1 MNITIIDYGMG
12 NIKSLY
18 NAINF
23 LNYKV
28 KVSRNQKE
36 ILKSDFVFLPG
47 VGAFKEAIHNVNK
60 YNLHDTLNEYIFD
73 RKKNILGICLG
84 MQLLCQKSK
93 EHGNTYGL
101 KAVNLD
107 LEKFN
112 KKQNFH
118 IGFNQVIYDKD
129 SLLFREIKQKEDF
142 YFVHSYRAK
151 PIKKPKIKVSYSNFG
166 EKFISSFEYEN
177 IFGTQFHPEKS
188 QYSGLKL
195 LENFLKI

>member
-1 MNITIIDYGMG
+1 MG

-28 KVSRNQKE
+28 KVSRDQKE

-47 VGAFKEAIHNVNK
+47 VGAFKEAILNINN
-60 YNLHDTLNEYIFD
+60 YNLYDTLNEYIFD
-73 RKKNILGICLG
+73 RKKKYFRNLFRHATTL
-84 MQLLCQKSK
+84 QKSK

-112 KKQNFH
+112 KNQNFH
-118 IGFNQVIYDKD
+118 IGFNQVIYDKT
-129 SLLFREIKQKEDF
+129 Q
-142 YFVHSYRAK
+142 YFS
-151 PIKKPKIKVSYSNFG
+151 
-166 EKFISSFEYEN
+166 EK
-177 IFGTQFHPEKS
+177 
-188 QYSGLKL
+188 
-195 LENFLKI
+195 

>member
-47 VGAFKEAIHNVNK
+47 VGAFKEAILNINN
-60 YNLHDTLNEYIFD
+60 YNLYDTLNEYILIE
-73 RKKNILGICLG
+73 KNILGICLS
-84 MQLLCQKSK
+84 MQLLCKKSK

-101 KAVNLD
+101 KAINLD

-112 KKQNFH
+112 KNQNFH

-129 SLLFREIKQKEDF
+129 FSTFQRNKQKEDF
-142 YFVHSYRAK
+142 ILFILIEQNLLK
-151 PIKKPKIKVSYSNFG
+151 NQNKVSYSNFG
-166 EKFISSFEYEN
+166 EKFISSFEHEN
-177 IFGTQFHPEKS
+177 IFG
-188 QYSGLKL
+188 
-195 LENFLKI
+195 NFII

>member
-47 VGAFKEAIHNVNK
+47 VGAFKEAIHNINK

-73 RKKNILGICLG
+73 RKK
-84 MQLLCQKSK
+84 
-93 EHGNTYGL
+93 
-101 KAVNLD
+101 
-107 LEKFN
+107 
-112 KKQNFH
+112 
-118 IGFNQVIYDKD
+118 IY
-129 SLLFREIKQKEDF
+129 
-142 YFVHSYRAK
+142 
-151 PIKKPKIKVSYSNFG
+151 
-166 EKFISSFEYEN
+166 
-177 IFGTQFHPEKS
+177 
-188 QYSGLKL
+188 
-195 LENFLKI
+195 